1 MKLEDVS
8 LVVAITMKLWE
19 VLWFTVVTVRTFLP
33 FPMHV
38 HVCMRMYVG
47 V

>member
-1 MKLEDVS
+1 MKLEDAS

-19 VLWFTVVTVRTFLP
+19 VLWFALVTVRTLLP

-38 HVCMRMYVG
+38 HMCLCV
-47 V
+47 